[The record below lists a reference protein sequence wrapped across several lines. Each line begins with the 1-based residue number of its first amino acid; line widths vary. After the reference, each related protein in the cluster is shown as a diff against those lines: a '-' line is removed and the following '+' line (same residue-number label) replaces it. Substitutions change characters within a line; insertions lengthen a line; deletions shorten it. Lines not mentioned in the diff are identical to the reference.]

1 MSTSAAGL
9 SNCDN
14 RLPVPGALR
23 VGVRWQKPPL
33 GWCKL
38 NTDVAVSLVTS
49 EASCDGVVHDDL
61 GSYLTTTWS
70 LRIDKLVVELD
81 CLEEVKLF
89 DNMNDVDW
97 CVALVP
103 YILEL
108 LQRQW
113 QVRLVHVL
121 REGNCVTDWLSKH
134 LPLGDFLSHHF
145 MSPSAGILDLLQQD
159 DVK

>member
-1 MSTSAAGL
+1 MPDKVDLFVSLELKEWLFMNLSTAIRACHTTMSTSAAGL

-61 GSYLTTTWS
+61 GS
-70 LRIDKLVVELD
+70 
-81 CLEEVKLF
+81 
-89 DNMNDVDW
+89 
-97 CVALVP
+97 
-103 YILEL
+103 
-108 LQRQW
+108 
-113 QVRLVHVL
+113 
-121 REGNCVTDWLSKH
+121 
-134 LPLGDFLSHHF
+134 
-145 MSPSAGILDLLQQD
+145 
-159 DVK
+159 